1 MNSKVKD
8 LVFMAMYAALFA
20 VLDVFS
26 NEFIPFLQMP
36 KGGSI
41 GVSTVVLLVCS
52 YHLGWKKAVL
62 SGLIS
67 VLVQF
72 VTGPMYMTNL
82 FGFVLDYLFAFSIYG
97 TASLFPNF
105 GYFYTGV
112 IITNFLRF
120 ASHTIGGVLVWETT
134 LRGSITYNA
143 PYMIATCIVG
153 MILVPI
159 IVKRLPLNRQ

>member
-72 VTGPMYMTNL
+72 VTGPMYVSNL
-82 FGFVLDYLFAFSIYG
+82 LGFFLDYLFAFSIYG
-97 TASLFPNF
+97 IASLFPNF
-105 GYFYTGV
+105 GYIYTGV

-120 ASHTIGGVLVWETT
+120 VSHTYWYGRHRCG
-134 LRGSITYNA
+134 A
-143 PYMIATCIVG
+143 PSHTMHRI
-153 MILVPI
+153 
-159 IVKRLPLNRQ
+159 

>member
-1 MNSKVKD
+1 
-8 LVFMAMYAALFA
+8 
-20 VLDVFS
+20 
-26 NEFIPFLQMP
+26 MP

-72 VTGPMYMTNL
+72 VTGPMYVSNL
-82 FGFVLDYLFAFSIYG
+82 LGFFLDYLFAFSIYG
-97 TASLFPNF
+97 IASLFPNF
-105 GYFYTGV
+105 GYIYTGV

-120 ASHTIGGVLVWETT
+120 VSHTIGGVLVWETP
-134 LRGSITYNA
+134 LWGSITYNA

>member
-1 MNSKVKD
+1 M
-8 LVFMAMYAALFA
+8 
-20 VLDVFS
+20 
-26 NEFIPFLQMP
+26 
-36 KGGSI
+36 
-41 GVSTVVLLVCS
+41 
-52 YHLGWKKAVL
+52 L

-97 TASLFPNF
+97 IASLFPNF
-105 GYFYTGV
+105 GYIYTGV

-120 ASHTIGGVLVWETT
+120 VSHTIGGVLVWETP
-134 LRGSITYNA
+134 LWGSITYNA

>member
-26 NEFIPFLQMP
+26 NQFIPFLQMP
-36 KGGSI
+36 NGGSI

-82 FGFVLDYLFAFSIYG
+82 LGFVLDYLFAFSIYG
-97 TASLFPNF
+97 IASLFPNF

-120 ASHTIGGVLVWETT
+120 VSHTIGGVLVWETT
-134 LRGSITYNA
+134 LWGSITYNA

>member
-1 MNSKVKD
+1 
-8 LVFMAMYAALFA
+8 
-20 VLDVFS
+20 
-26 NEFIPFLQMP
+26 MP

-72 VTGPMYMTNL
+72 VTGPMYVSNL
-82 FGFVLDYLFAFSIYG
+82 LGFFLVICCVFHLRDR
-97 TASLFPNF
+97 SLFPNF
-105 GYFYTGV
+105 GYIYTGV

-120 ASHTIGGVLVWETT
+120 VSHTIGGVLVWETP
-134 LRGSITYNA
+134 LWGSITYNA

>member
-62 SGLIS
+62 SG
-67 VLVQF
+67 
-72 VTGPMYMTNL
+72 PMYMTNL

-97 TASLFPNF
+97 IASLFPNF

-120 ASHTIGGVLVWETT
+120 VSHTIGGVLVWETP
-134 LRGSITYNA
+134 LWGSITYNA